1 MGLIVF
7 LFGLIF
13 GSFANVV
20 IYRLPKGKSLI
31 NPGSACPSCGK
42 HILFYDNIPL
52 VSFILLRGKCRFC
65 KKKISARYFLVE
77 MISGILFFL
86 TYLKFGLCEKFFIY
100 TFFIYCLMI
109 VGFIDID
116 TFLISDV
123 IVLPM
128 IVLGLLFSLV
138 PGIHN
143 NLSGISS
150 FLYSLFGV
158 ILGAGFLIFLSIFG
172 KLVFKK
178 EAMGGG
184 DVKLLAMIG
193 AFLGWKSVCIT
204 IFFASLLGT
213 IISLSL
219 IACRKKTME
228 DYVPFGPYLGL
239 GALISLFYKGITFMG
254 FFIN

>member
-1 MGLIVF
+1 MGLIIF

-20 IYRLPKGKSLI
+20 IYRLPKGKSVI
-31 NPGSACPSCGK
+31 SPGSACPSCGK

-158 ILGAGFLIFLSIFG
+158 ILGAGLLIFLSIFG